1 MSETVTS
8 SIWCQLVAEP
18 IDLVQVQAAVEQE
31 TCGAVVTFNGVV
43 RNHDGGKAVLN
54 LSYSAH
60 PEAERQLQE
69 TCALISKQHPG
80 LHLAAA
86 HRIGDLQ
93 IGDVALAVAV
103 SSAHRE
109 AAFVAC
115 QELVDAI
122 KAQVPI
128 WKHQVFAD
136 GTSEWVGV

>member
-1 MSETVTS
+1 MSETTMA
-8 SIWCQLVAEP
+8 SIWCQIVTGP
-18 IDLVQVQAAVEQE
+18 INLAQVQAVVEQE

-43 RNHDGGKAVLN
+43 RNHDGGKAVLS

-60 PEAERQLQE
+60 PEAEQQLQE

-80 LHLAAA
+80 VHLAAA

-103 SSAHRE
+103 ASAHRQ

-128 WKHQVFAD
+128 WKHQAFAD
-136 GTSEWVGV
+136 GTSEWVGI